1 MYKRSAHAA
10 NAANVSN
17 PAGDCNPF
25 CGQGV
30 DNPLPPD
37 LPTSALAAIADARRA
52 AIEAA
57 PEAAEPKDAIEARL
71 DAAQRRRCAAFAPAA
86 ESAPAAETP
95 PADAAPRRPPM
106 SALELADHWRVRCQT
121 DAAERAARAARR
133 GDLICTA
140 NRTARTDFEKG
151 IAKLAR
157 LALEYAA

>member
-1 MYKRSAHAA
+1 MYKPSAHAA
-10 NAANVSN
+10 NAAKVSN
-17 PAGDCNPF
+17 PAGDCNP

-106 SALELADHWRVRCQT
+106 SAMELADHWRVRYQT
-121 DAAERAARAARR
+121 DAAERAARR